1 MLEKEIEKVM
11 REVYSQVTKEGR
23 TALKEINLT
32 PPQFNLMVHLYF
44 CGPLNQTNLAKDLYL
59 AKSTISGIVERLE
72 KRRFVKRAKVE
83 ADRRSEIVVLTP
95 QGEEVIQRVIDK
107 RVEFLRKLMLD
118 FTDEEKEKL
127 LDFLNRMK
135 NKLPEYSQAKK
146 C

>member
-1 MLEKEIEKVM
+1 
-11 REVYSQVTKEGR
+11 
-23 TALKEINLT
+23 
-32 PPQFNLMVHLYF
+32 
-44 CGPLNQTNLAKDLYL
+44 
-59 AKSTISGIVERLE
+59 
-72 KRRFVKRAKVE
+72 FVKRAKVE

>member
-1 MLEKEIEKVM
+1 MLEKDIERVL
-11 REVYSQVTKEGR
+11 REVYSQVTKDGR

-95 QGEEVIQRVIDK
+95 NGEEVILRVIDK
-107 RVEFLRKLMLD
+107 RVECLRRLMMD

-127 LDFLNRMK
+127 LEFLTRMRD
-135 NKLPEYSQAKK
+135 KLPEFSSSKK